1 MDHSNINIESRKNK
15 HLNFLERMIIKI
27 RLKDG
32 FSAYKISKE
41 LGRLINTILN
51 EIRRG
56 TATQIKQENHI
67 KVYLTD
73 TGEAVYNK
81 KASFKFLS

>member
-41 LGRLINTILN
+41 LGRPINTILN

-56 TATQIKQENHI
+56 TATQIKQGNHI
-67 KVYLTD
+67 KVYLAD